1 MGRTRVVNIRK
12 ETCDVY
18 IGRAGY
24 GKDGYFGNP
33 FRLEATMAKGST
45 LGRYRK
51 YFYHRLST
59 DKEFRKR
66 IGNLQGKTL
75 GCFCKPDP
83 CHGDIIK
90 EYLDWMAENANEA
103 IVIGQIHWKGCVYP
117 VREIDAGNHI
127 FRVCQW
133 RACGMNWQTICVTV
147 YMRQWKPAKRLTV
160 TVRMK
165 SCVRCQIPICIKCIV
180 ERIIMTNEL

>member
-18 IGRAGY
+18 IGRAGC

-90 EYLDWMAENANEA
+90 EYLDRMAENANEA
-103 IVIGQIHWKGCVYP
+103 IVIGQPYIQGVSG
-117 VREIDAGNHI
+117 E
-127 FRVCQW
+127 
-133 RACGMNWQTICVTV
+133 
-147 YMRQWKPAKRLTV
+147 PA
-160 TVRMK
+160 
-165 SCVRCQIPICIKCIV
+165 
-180 ERIIMTNEL
+180 E

>member
-1 MGRTRVVNIRK
+1 MTCTLAGLDMARTVISGIRSDWK
-12 ETCDVY
+12 QRWQKAV
-18 IGRAGY
+18 
-24 GKDGYFGNP
+24 
-33 FRLEATMAKGST
+33 RLAD
-45 LGRYRK
+45 GRYRK

-127 FRVCQW
+127 FRV
-133 RACGMNWQTICVTV
+133 
-147 YMRQWKPAKRLTV
+147 
-160 TVRMK
+160 
-165 SCVRCQIPICIKCIV
+165 SV
-180 ERIIMTNEL
+180 ESLRNELANDMRNGIYEAMEASEEIDGYCTDEELCTLSDTDLYKMYC

>member
-18 IGRAGY
+18 IGRAGC

-59 DKEFRKR
+59 DKEF
-66 IGNLQGKTL
+66 
-75 GCFCKPDP
+75 CKPDP

-90 EYLDWMAENANEA
+90 EYLDRMAENANEA

-127 FRVCQW
+127 FRV
-133 RACGMNWQTICVTV
+133 
-147 YMRQWKPAKRLTV
+147 
-160 TVRMK
+160 
-165 SCVRCQIPICIKCIV
+165 SV
-180 ERIIMTNEL
+180 ESLRNELANDMRNGIYEAMEASEEIDGYCTDEELCTLSDTDLYKMYC

>member
-18 IGRAGY
+18 IGRAGC

-90 EYLDWMAENANEA
+90 EYLDRMAENAERMCLSR
-103 IVIGQIHWKGCVYP
+103 Q
-117 VREIDAGNHI
+117 GN
-127 FRVCQW
+127 RC
-133 RACGMNWQTICVTV
+133 
-147 YMRQWKPAKRLTV
+147 RQPYIQGVSGEPA
-160 TVRMK
+160 
-165 SCVRCQIPICIKCIV
+165 
-180 ERIIMTNEL
+180 E

>member
-12 ETCDVY
+12 ETCDVF

-127 FRVCQW
+127 FRV
-133 RACGMNWQTICVTV
+133 
-147 YMRQWKPAKRLTV
+147 
-160 TVRMK
+160 
-165 SCVRCQIPICIKCIV
+165 SV
-180 ERIIMTNEL
+180 ESLRNELANDMRNSIYEAMEASEEIDGYCTDEELCTLSDTDLYKMYC

>member
-18 IGRAGY
+18 IGRAGC

-33 FRLEATMAKGST
+33 FRLEATMAKGQYAWPIQEI
-45 LGRYRK
+45 L
-51 YFYHRLST
+51 LSSRVRI
-59 DKEFRKR
+59 KSSASW
-66 IGNLQGKTL
+66 IGNLQGKDL

-90 EYLDWMAENANEA
+90 EYLDRMAENANEA

-127 FRVCQW
+127 FRV
-133 RACGMNWQTICVTV
+133 
-147 YMRQWKPAKRLTV
+147 
-160 TVRMK
+160 
-165 SCVRCQIPICIKCIV
+165 SV
-180 ERIIMTNEL
+180 ESLRNELANDMRNGIYEAMEASEEIDGYCTDEELCTLSDTDLYKMYC